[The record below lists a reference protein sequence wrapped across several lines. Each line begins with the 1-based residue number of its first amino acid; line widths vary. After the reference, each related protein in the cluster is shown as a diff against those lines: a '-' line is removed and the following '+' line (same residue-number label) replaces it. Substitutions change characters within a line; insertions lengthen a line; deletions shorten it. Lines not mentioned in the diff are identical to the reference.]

1 MLDIVANY
9 HCMQFQGKLMNQT
22 SENVQKLSFG
32 PDFDPF
38 GTNSGCQ
45 IFFVQ
50 KSGSVSQWI
59 SWSAIT
65 CTILEK
71 TNDPILKKLSD
82 RQTD

>member
-9 HCMQFQGKLMNQT
+9 NCMQFQGKLMNQT

-50 KSGSVSQWI
+50 KSGSSVSGYPGQL
-59 SWSAIT
+59 SS

>member
-1 MLDIVANY
+1 
-9 HCMQFQGKLMNQT
+9 MNQT

-59 SWSAIT
+59 SWSAI
-65 CTILEK
+65 IMYNIRK
-71 TNDPILKKLSD
+71 N
-82 RQTD
+82 

>member
-45 IFFVQ
+45 IFFSKIWLCQSLDILVSYYHVQ
-50 KSGSVSQWI
+50 Y
-59 SWSAIT
+59 
-65 CTILEK
+65 
-71 TNDPILKKLSD
+71 
-82 RQTD
+82 